1 MDFNELKKNFV
12 DSTEIQGDRQERQI
26 FFLKEAQSLL
36 LLGGDIISSKLVRQ
50 KRDQKRLS
58 LDKVD

>member
-1 MDFNELKKNFV
+1 MALKKQFV
-12 DSTEIQGDRQERQI
+12 DNPEMQGDRTERNV

-36 LLGGDIISSKLVRQ
+36 LLGGDIISSKLVKQ